1 MRWLKVTVL
10 MAFSSALI
18 LQGCAAWQNALQKG
32 TGIVE
37 GPTSGWKEL
46 EEIREEVKIIKG
58 EKPFE
63 VITIPPQSV
72 KGKPEMEINLEPAQ
86 IKPIYDLP
94 DGTYPNLKLTPRYT
108 MTQVEEKIRK
118 TGLRPFVHPEA
129 LLAETQGK
137 SGKWFKGWI
146 PPATLLL
153 CEHKQDSNG
162 VETFTPVT
170 IARCGNAIRGVK
182 IVITPAKIV
191 ERYRDRD
198 KEMTKVIE
206 RYRDTVT
213 VTVTK
218 KILPQPPRVET
229 RVEERINPLDYNYD
243 GGGGNGGGGAC
254 GGSGPSR

>member
-1 MRWLKVTVL
+1 MNVKKSFLL
-10 MAFSSALI
+10 MLVAGALI
-18 LQGCAAWQNALQKG
+18 LQGCAAWQNALKKSA
-32 TGIVE
+32 GIVE

-46 EEIREEVKIIKG
+46 EEIREEVKITKG

-72 KGKPEMEINLEPAQ
+72 KGKPEMEINIEPAQ
-86 IKPIYDLP
+86 IKPVYDLP

-118 TGLRPFVHPEA
+118 TGLKPFVHPEA

-137 SGKWFKGWI
+137 SGKWFKGWV
-146 PPATLLL
+146 PPSTLLL
-153 CEHKQDSNG
+153 CEYSQDVNG

-170 IARCGNAIRGVK
+170 IARCGNAIKGVK
-182 IVITPAKIV
+182 IIITPAKTL

-198 KEMTKVIE
+198 SVKEKITE
-206 RYRDTVT
+206 RYRDIVT

-218 KILPQPPRVET
+218 TKKVIPPKKAEW
-229 RVEERINPLDYNYD
+229 EKPKEIDY
-243 GGGGNGGGGAC
+243 GGGGNGGGGGGGGAC
-254 GGSGPSR
+254 GGGSGASR